1 MSKFQVG
8 EIVTPKPPYI
18 GSSKPYKVF
27 SYDITTEKY
36 KLAVPPFRHTGGLD
50 PKVIQA
56 TWEEYEL
63 EYYKPSVRIKREE
76 IDTSLTTVVSPSL
89 SSVSINP
96 LLYKSPFD
104 NELCKIESEEINMK
118 NILEIYKERKRAKID
133 REHTEM
139 KKTLKEQDKISQII
153 AETNKL
159 IQEIEPTRV
168 FPVISSGIY
177 TTETLEKEKEIDK
190 EYKKQLTELD
200 ELIEEVE
207 GYFAMTTDFTER
219 KAILRNYDIIDKKGK
234 LII

>member
-1 MSKFQVG
+1 MSKFKVG
-8 EIVTPKPPYI
+8 DVVTTIYGYI
-18 GSSKPYKVF
+18 GNERPYKILN
-27 SYDITTEKY
+27 YDIEKKIY
-36 KLAVPPFRHTGGLD
+36 KLTVPHSSRFID
-50 PKVIQA
+50 IIDQAVIQA
-56 TWEEYEL
+56 DWQEHEL
-63 EYYKPSVRIKREE
+63 EEYYKTKKISFG
-76 IDTSLTTVVSPSL
+76 IDTSDAS
-89 SSVSINP
+89 
-96 LLYKSPFD
+96 D
-104 NELCKIESEEINMK
+104 DDELHKIESEEINMK

-168 FPVISSGIY
+168 FPVISSGLY
-177 TTETLEKEKEIDK
+177 TTETLEKEKQID
-190 EYKKQLTELD
+190 EEFKQRLTELD

>member
-1 MSKFQVG
+1 MSKFKVG
-8 EIVTPKPPYI
+8 DYVTPKSQYI
-18 GSSKPYKVF
+18 GSGNVYKIS
-27 SYDITTEKY
+27 SYN
-36 KLAVPPFRHTGGLD
+36 AVN
-50 PKVIQA
+50 KK
-56 TWEEYEL
+56 YEL
-63 EYYKPSVRIKREE
+63 IVPGFRKNERIDDNVTHFEWQDYE
-76 IDTSLTTVVSPSL
+76 LTFYDGEKFVELNYEVTNPNDIKVT
-89 SSVSINP
+89 INP
-96 LLYKSPFD
+96 DLLINKFPFE

-133 REHTEM
+133 TEHTEM

-168 FPVISSGIY
+168 FPVISSGLY
-177 TTETLEKEKEIDK
+177 TTETLEKEKQIDE
-190 EYKKQLTELD
+190 EYKQRLTELD

>member
-1 MSKFQVG
+1 MSKFKTGDSVS
-8 EIVTPKPPYI
+8 PKSGYI
-18 GSSKPYKVF
+18 GSESNF
-27 SYDITTEKY
+27 IISDYDIVRRRY
-36 KLAVPPFRHTGGLD
+36 KLTTIGLREPNSTD
-50 PKVIQA
+50 KQVMMA
-56 TWEEYEL
+56 DWEENEL
-63 EYYKPSVRIKREE
+63 EFCYKPPIRYSTTIIKPND
-76 IDTSLTTVVSPSL
+76 IKIK
-89 SSVSINP
+89 INP
-96 LLYKSPFD
+96 ALLHESPFD

-133 REHTEM
+133 SEHTEM

-168 FPVISSGIY
+168 FPVISSGLY

-190 EYKKQLTELD
+190 EYKEELKKLD

-219 KAILRNYDIIDKKGK
+219 KAILRNYEIIDKKGK

>member
-1 MSKFQVG
+1 MSKFKIG
-8 EIVTPKPPYI
+8 DYVTPKSQYI
-18 GSSKPYKVF
+18 GSGKVYRIAR
-27 SYDITTEKY
+27 YDDVSQKFD
-36 KLAVPPFRHTGGLD
+36 LVVPNFREQAGID
-50 PKVIQA
+50 EKVIQCE
-56 TWEEYEL
+56 WNSHEL
-63 EYYKPSVRIKREE
+63 IFY
-76 IDTSLTTVVSPSL
+76 D
-89 SSVSINP
+89 
-96 LLYKSPFD
+96 
-104 NELCKIESEEINMK
+104 SEEINMK

-133 REHTEM
+133 SKHTEM

-190 EYKKQLTELD
+190 EYKEELKKLD

-219 KAILRNYDIIDKKGK
+219 KEILRNYDIIDKKGK